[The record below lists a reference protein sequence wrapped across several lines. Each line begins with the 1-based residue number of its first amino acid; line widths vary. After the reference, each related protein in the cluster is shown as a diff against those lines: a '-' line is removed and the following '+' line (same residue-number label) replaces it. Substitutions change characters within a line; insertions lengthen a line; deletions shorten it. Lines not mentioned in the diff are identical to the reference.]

1 MTDEQRNLP
10 APSEKRVPPTPRL
23 SSPAPIQTHGLTAE
37 RVAKIVSQSGSARM
51 AALLGVAIVTL
62 FVIVYA
68 FYDQGIPGAT
78 GSSRME
84 AAKHEQYLETVKR
97 GYNLFEANC
106 ARCHGAQG
114 QGGIGPVLNDQ
125 GKLLSHLTPAY
136 LKNVLTVG
144 GRYVCGDANSL
155 MGVWSEANGGPLNYR
170 EIEELIAWI
179 RATKDDTVTVRDPAT
194 GEMVEVSGWR
204 DANYAPAPDATPVP
218 ACWKDAFGPQPSM
231 SPAPSGSGGATP
243 TPAPSDSGSAT
254 GSSLKIVAMGVKF
267 GAASLQIAA
276 GKPFEIVFENQDAG
290 IPHNV
295 AIHEG
300 TTATVGKELF
310 RGAIFPGVAT
320 QTYKVPAIGAGSY
333 VFVCTVHPNMVGT
346 LVVK

>member
-1 MTDEQRNLP
+1 MSDERRDLQP
-10 APSEKRVPPTPRL
+10 TSEKGSAPVPRL
-23 SSPAPIQTHGLTAE
+23 SSPAPIRTHGLDAE
-37 RVAKIVSQSGSARM
+37 RAAKIVSQSGASRA
-51 AALLGVAIVTL
+51 AALLGVMIVTL

-68 FYDQGIPGAT
+68 FYDQGLPGAT

-84 AAKHEQYLETVKR
+84 AAKEEQYLETVKR

-179 RATKDDTVTVRDPAT
+179 RATKDDVIEVIDPAT
-194 GEMVEVSGWR
+194 GEKVEVTGWR
-204 DANYAPAPDATPVP
+204 DVNYAPAADATPVP
-218 ACWKDAFGPQPSM
+218 ACWKDAFGPQPSTAPSPSASGGVTP
-231 SPAPSGSGGATP
+231 SPAPT
-243 TPAPSDSGSAT
+243 DSGSA
-254 GSSLKIVAMGVKF
+254 GSSLKVVAMGVKF
-267 GAASLQIAA
+267 TATTLQAAA
-276 GKPFEIVFENQDAG
+276 GKPFEIVFDNQDAG

-300 TTATVGKELF
+300 TVGAVGKELF
-310 RGAIFPGVAT
+310 KGTIFPGVAT
-320 QTYKVPAIGAGSY
+320 QTYKVPALSAGSY

-346 LVVK
+346 LVVT